1 MTEGDG
7 VRKRSGI
14 TLVVV
19 CNSRTTPLKFTASVR
34 APGLNCGFVTKDVLV
49 VELPAKRRL

>member
-49 VELPAKRRL
+49 VELPADGR